1 MIVRQLLASE
11 FEVYR
16 TIRLRALRG
25 DSAAFDSS
33 YEREALFDE
42 ATWAR
47 RLTSLQGRAGAVFV
61 AEISGR
67 SQGMMGLGHGP
78 TSGQAV
84 VWGMWA
90 DPAVRRRGVGRQL
103 LTAGHQW
110 ARNQGLRSISL
121 EVFPESVAAVA
132 LYRSAGFSQ
141 ETVDDSSRKDRQSL
155 TMTLS
160 IGGDYP

>member
-1 MIVRQLLASE
+1 MRELSASE
-11 FEVYR
+11 SEVYR
-16 TIRLRALRG
+16 TVRLRALRG
-25 DSAAFDSS
+25 DPAAFDSS

-42 ATWAR
+42 AAWAG
-47 RLTSLQGRAGAVFV
+47 RLTSLGGRAGAVFV

-67 SQGMMGLGHGP
+67 SQGMMGIGHGP

-84 VWGMWA
+84 VWGMWV
-90 DPAVRRRGVGRQL
+90 DPAVRRHGAGMQL
-103 LTAGHQW
+103 LTAGQEW
-110 ARNQGLRSISL
+110 ARTQGLRSISL

-141 ETVDDSSRKDRQSL
+141 ETVGESWSKGRQNS

-160 IGGDYP
+160 IIED